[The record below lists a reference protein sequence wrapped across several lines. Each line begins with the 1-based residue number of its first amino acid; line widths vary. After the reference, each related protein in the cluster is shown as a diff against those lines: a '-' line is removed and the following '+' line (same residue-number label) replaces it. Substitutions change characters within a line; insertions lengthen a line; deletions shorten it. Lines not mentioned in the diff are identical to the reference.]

1 MIWAFILVIVYFVA
15 FTWLSMMFLRRG
27 ETRISRIGIIPPR
40 IHGVLDYLVGA
51 LLIALP
57 WLFGVDGGGG
67 RTLIPVLLG
76 AGTIVYSLFTDYQLG
91 LVRRIPLR
99 VHLGLDAAAGLF
111 LIAAPF
117 LFSFARDVM
126 DPYLAIGVLEVVAA
140 VATDTSLSG
149 QETTS
154 ATSH

>member
-1 MIWAFILVIVYFVA
+1 MIWAFLLVILYFVA
-15 FTWLSMMFLRRG
+15 FTWLTVMFLRRG

-40 IHGVLDYLVGA
+40 IHGMLDYLVGA
-51 LLIALP
+51 FLIALP

-67 RTLIPVLLG
+67 RTLIPILLG
-76 AGTIVYSLFTDYQLG
+76 AGTILYSLFTDYEMG
-91 LVRRIPLR
+91 LVPRIPLP
-99 VHLGLDAAAGLF
+99 VHLGLDVAVGLF

-140 VATDTSLSG
+140 VATDMSLSG
-149 QETTS
+149 GERTS
-154 ATSH
+154 AA